1 MAEIGYGYG
10 SEWHLMR
17 FMARHRK
24 LLEKAIR
31 ESIGNVKKE
40 DVFEWYD
47 FLFGEKGIASDS
59 ELKGLSFLENSKNLD
74 GYVSGWKT
82 KQSWDAVF
90 KLDDVIYLVEAKAHI
105 DELSDNKPH
114 GGESTE
120 EIKGFIC
127 KNLEKLNISINEDEC
142 LGKYY
147 QLANRLATA
156 AFLKNNGIDSRC
168 IYIYFINGYEKPN
181 EIKNASAEMFID
193 EINQEKDVLGLEG
206 DHLEDL
212 LYHVF
217 IDAKTG
223 TIYNPE
229 HQ

>member
-1 MAEIGYGYG
+1 MAEIGFGYG

-17 FMARHRK
+17 FMARHRN

-59 ELKGLSFLENSKNLD
+59 ELKGLSFLENRKNLD

-90 KLDDVIYLVEAKAHI
+90 KLNDVIYLVEAKAHI

-120 EIKGFIC
+120 EIKDFIC

-142 LGKYY
+142 LGNYY

-193 EINQEKDVLGLEG
+193 EINNEKAVLGLKG
-206 DHLEDL
+206 GHLEDL
-212 LYHVF
+212 LQHVF

-223 TIYNPE
+223 EIINPK

>member
-59 ELKGLSFLENSKNLD
+59 ELKGLSFLENRKNLD

>member
-31 ESIGNVKKE
+31 DSIGDVKE
-40 DVFEWYD
+40 GEAFDWFD
-47 FLFGEKGIASDS
+47 FKFSCSGITSDN
-59 ELKGLSFLENSKNLD
+59 EIKGLSFLDD
-74 GYVSGWKT
+74 GQSIKGYIKSDW
-82 KQSWDAVF
+82 QSWDAIF
-90 KLDDVIYLVEAKAHI
+90 RLEDTFYLVEAKAHI
-105 DELSDNKPH
+105 EEMRGDCSSDEAKSQEK
-114 GGESTE
+114 
-120 EIKGFIC
+120 IKDYIC
-127 KNLEKLNISINEDEC
+127 NNLGRLGISIDRDMC
-142 LGKYY
+142 LVNYY

-156 AFLKNNGIDSRC
+156 AFLKNNGIDARC

-193 EINQEKDVLGLEG
+193 EINNEQAVLGLKG
-206 DHLEDL
+206 GHLEDL
-212 LYHVF
+212 LHHVF

-223 TIYNPE
+223 EIINPK

>member
-31 ESIGNVKKE
+31 ESIGNVKE
-40 DVFEWYD
+40 IETFDWFD
-47 FLFGEKGIASDS
+47 FKFGSSGITSDN
-59 ELKGLSFLENSKNLD
+59 ELKGLSFLEESKSIK
-74 GYVSGWKT
+74 GYIKSDW
-82 KQSWDAVF
+82 QSWDAIF
-90 KLDDVIYLVEAKAHI
+90 KLDDTYYLVEAKAHI
-105 DELSDNKPH
+105 EEMRGSCSSDEAKSQEK
-114 GGESTE
+114 
-120 EIKGFIC
+120 IKDYIC
-127 KNLEKLNISINEDEC
+127 NNLDSLGISIDRDMC
-142 LGKYY
+142 LADYY
-147 QLANRLATA
+147 QLANRLATT
-156 AFLKNNGIDSRC
+156 AFLRNNGIDARC

-181 EIKNASAEMFID
+181 DFKNASAEMFID
-193 EINQEKDVLGLEG
+193 EINNEKAVLGLEG
-206 DHLEDL
+206 EPIENL

-223 TIYNPE
+223 EIFNPK

>member
-40 DVFEWYD
+40 GVFEWYD

-59 ELKGLSFLENSKNLD
+59 ELKGLSFLENRKNLD

-120 EIKGFIC
+120 EIKAFIC

-223 TIYNPE
+223 EIINPK